1 MEKKTYKISFNQIYL
16 SKPMVT
22 EADGYTTTLFP
33 KEARLRNLTY
43 SAPLYVDMV
52 KEVTTVQPDGE
63 TTVEKEILN
72 KNFIGKVPIML
83 RSDYCSLHGH
93 TDKELTELG
102 ECPYDEGG
110 YFVINGSEKV
120 LIAQERMSTNHVY
133 VFEKKQ
139 PSKFMWQ
146 AECRS
151 QPERGSRGASSCV
164 MRLRTRLVRFDVRYR
179 TFERIFPSS
188 SCSALSASSQTR
200 ISWSTS
206 CTISRTMK

>member
-146 AECRS
+146 AE
-151 QPERGSRGASSCV
+151 
-164 MRLRTRLVRFDVRYR
+164 
-179 TFERIFPSS
+179 
-188 SCSALSASSQTR
+188 
-200 ISWSTS
+200 
-206 CTISRTMK
+206 